1 MIMMMMLLNEN
12 TVKALKRLALVTGA
26 GLLVLIITAAIN
38 RKRELPVV
46 ATVVQVKPLEGN
58 VFLIDSADVVAII
71 NKSWGEK
78 LDGLPAGT
86 IDPDR
91 IERFLEEDAF
101 VKNAEVALT
110 ANSKVKVIIT
120 QRRPVLRIIDNE
132 GQQYYLDESGNRV
145 PLSKHFTARTLVA
158 TGNIPHFTSDF
169 QFRKKHLLKDL
180 FELTRVILDDPLWS
194 AMFEQVYVNRRN
206 EFVLVPK
213 VGDQLVILGSVDK
226 LEDKLRRLRLF
237 YKEGLSR
244 EGWQKYSTIDLRF
257 KGQVVCERN

>member
-1 MIMMMMLLNEN
+1 MLLNEN
-12 TVKALKRLALVTGA
+12 TIKVLKRLGLVAGA
-26 GLLVLIITAAIN
+26 GLMTLLITAAIN
-38 RKRELPVV
+38 RKREMPVL
-46 ATVVQVKPLEGN
+46 ATEVVVKPLEGN
-58 VFLIDSADVVAII
+58 VLLIDSADVVSII
-71 NKSWGEK
+71 NKSWGEA

-101 VKNAEVALT
+101 VKNAEVAIT
-110 ANSKVKVIIT
+110 ANSKVKVLVT
-120 QRRPVLRIIDNE
+120 QRQPVLRIIDSE
-132 GQQYYLDESGNRV
+132 GVQYYLDETGQRV

-180 FELTRVILDDPLWS
+180 FQLTQVILADPLWS

-213 VGDQLVILGSVDK
+213 VGDQLVILGGVDN
-226 LEDKLRRLRLF
+226 LEQKLRRLRIF
-237 YKEGLSR
+237 YEEGLSH
-244 EGWQKYSTIDLRF
+244 EGWQKYSTIDLRY